1 MFKEMSEQSAL
12 RLQTDYKSLYE
23 LSNDVNIYDTKVV
36 YACMNVFVCPRA
48 HKVIQSLGVYQ
59 LNKRT

>member
-1 MFKEMSEQSAL
+1 MSELSVL

-48 HKVIQSLGVYQ
+48 HKVIQSLLVCMCA
-59 LNKRT
+59 LVCIN